1 MNKNSMNMMWV
12 CVAIIVVA
20 VIVSAALGSAGFLLW
35 AVPCMLMM
43 GVMMWMMAGGSGGS
57 RRGDPK

>member
-12 CVAIIVVA
+12 CVAVIVVA
-20 VIVSAALGSAGFLLW
+20 VIVAVALGSAGFLLW

-43 GVMMWMMAGGSGGS
+43 GAMMWMMAGGPGSS